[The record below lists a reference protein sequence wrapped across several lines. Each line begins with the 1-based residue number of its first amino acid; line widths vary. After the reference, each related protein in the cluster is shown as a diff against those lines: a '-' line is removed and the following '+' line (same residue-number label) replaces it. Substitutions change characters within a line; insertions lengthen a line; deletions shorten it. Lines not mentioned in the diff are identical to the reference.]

1 MPDLDPPPIV
11 RVSWR
16 IPGRTRAR
24 EGERSHRLT
33 LRISRRPANR
43 SLDRCILIAGVAA
56 VILLVFSAV
65 IRSGPAEQPPEPVL
79 QASSIPPEPAP
90 DFFTVRDTVRRG
102 DTFSG
107 VLVRNGV
114 SMQDI
119 LRVLACNRDLELFSP
134 RDLRPGNTLSLQR
147 DDLGVLR
154 QLTITFSA
162 EVTCVFDACEEAVR
176 GYFKP
181 VLRETRLRKL
191 AGTVEQSVDHAV
203 REAGG
208 DTRLTLR
215 MAEMF
220 EYDIDFFT
228 DVRTGDTF
236 SLLVEERFVDG
247 SFAGYGDVLYG
258 AYEGDRIRSEA
269 VWFRPQGEE
278 TGGYYEPGGAA
289 KRKLFLR
296 SPLNY
301 RRISSSFSHSR
312 MHPIL
317 RVRRPHHGVDY
328 VAPTGT
334 PVVAL
339 GDGVVTFAG
348 RRGGYG
354 NLVEIRH
361 PQEHR
366 TLYGHLSRFGKGI
379 RKGVRVGQGQVIG
392 HVGMTGLATGPHLHF
407 EVHLRGTPIN
417 PLNMK
422 NAPSEPIP
430 DQLRPVFE
438 DYVDRLMALDR
449 RLLAG
454 QVLTGFNADRLAV
467 YLADAMPE
475 GRGGSLTVASLE

>member
-1 MPDLDPPPIV
+1 MPF
-11 RVSWR
+11 
-16 IPGRTRAR
+16 RT
-24 EGERSHRLT
+24 GQ
-33 LRISRRPANR
+33 RPADR
-43 SLDRCILIAGVAA
+43 HLDRCILIAGVAA
-56 VILLVFSAV
+56 VILLVFALV
-65 IRSGPAEQPPEPVL
+65 IPGGSSESLPEPL
-79 QASSIPPEPAP
+79 PQEESAPHDAAP

-102 DTFSG
+102 DTFTG

-119 LRVLACNRDLELFSP
+119 LCVLASNRDLQLFSP

-154 QLTITFSA
+154 RLMITFSP
-162 EVTCVFDACEEAVR
+162 ELTCVFDACEEGVK
-176 GYFKP
+176 GYVKP
-181 VLRETRLRKL
+181 VLRETRLRKV
-191 AGTVEQSVDHAV
+191 AGTVAHSVDHAV

-208 DTRLTLR
+208 DTRLTLK

-228 DVRTGDTF
+228 DVRTGDSF

-247 SFAGYGDVLYG
+247 SFAGYGDVLFG
-258 AYEGDRIRSEA
+258 AYEGDLISSVA
-269 VWFRPQGEE
+269 VWFRPEGAE
-278 TGGYYEPGGAA
+278 TGGFYEPGGAA

-301 RRISSSFSHSR
+301 RRISSTFSHSR

-317 RVRRPHHGVDY
+317 KVRRPHHGVDY
-328 VAPTGT
+328 AAPAGT

-339 GDGVVTFAG
+339 GDGMVTFAG
-348 RRGGYG
+348 RKGGYG

-361 PQEHR
+361 AREHK
-366 TLYGHLSRFGKGI
+366 TLYGHLSRFGRGV
-379 RKGVRVGQGQVIG
+379 RRGVRVSQGQVIG
-392 HVGMTGLATGPHLHF
+392 YVGMTGLSTGPHLHF

-417 PLNMK
+417 PLTMQNT
-422 NAPSEPIP
+422 PSEPIP
-430 DQLRPVFE
+430 DVLRPVFE
-438 DYVDRLMALDR
+438 EHVERLLALEG

-454 QVLTGFNADRLAV
+454 QVLIGFNAHRLAV

-475 GRGGSLTVASLE
+475 AGGVR